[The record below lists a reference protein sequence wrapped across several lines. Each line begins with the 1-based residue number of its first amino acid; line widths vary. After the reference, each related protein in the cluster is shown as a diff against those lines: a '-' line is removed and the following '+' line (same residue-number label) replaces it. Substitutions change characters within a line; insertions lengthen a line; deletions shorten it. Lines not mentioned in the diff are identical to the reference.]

1 MLAWFRKLLANWVA
15 RVFFGALLVVF
26 VFWGIS
32 NVVTLVSASTTIAH
46 VDGKPID
53 ISVVQ
58 AEYQTELSQAEQ
70 KGTPD
75 LAQRQQIAQAA
86 MATVLRQQA
95 LAAAERQLGIAV
107 PDSAVRAQIDQVPQ
121 FQTNGLFDQAK
132 FDQVLQQNSLTP
144 DKFISDIKQNIG
156 NGELVQ
162 ALTSGVAP
170 PQPLAAQIFS
180 FISQGRVAETVTVT
194 TAGQPAPAAPS
205 DATLQRYWKNNP
217 QKYTAPE
224 YRTIK
229 LVVLS
234 PAVLAPTEPVS
245 DAELQ
250 AAYQR
255 VAATEK
261 VAASRSVE
269 VVTGSDQAKLAALAA
284 NWRSGANWTAVQ
296 AQAAKDGASAVELDH
311 AQADQFPSPALATAV
326 FAAQPGVVTGPVPGA
341 FGGYFVLDVT
351 DAVQAGAPSLASVS
365 ATLKQQIQMQK
376 AQQDVNQDVDNVQ
389 DALAGQTPL
398 DRLPGNLGLA
408 AVQGTLDANGETT
421 DGTKAPIPDGDK
433 LGAQVLKA
441 VFAAHVGDPPQL
453 ASGPDNSYFAFTI
466 DRIIPPAQKPFDQV
480 KAQVAAD
487 WQADQL
493 NRAAEAKAAA
503 LLQAVNAGKTL
514 DQAASAAGL
523 SVTMSVPIS
532 RGAPPAGFSQDF
544 VNVLF
549 LLKPGQATMTQTAAG
564 FMVAVLSKI
573 LQPQEA
579 DQPQLMTSIDS
590 SLSKGL
596 QSDVL
601 ESFLNGLQTRE
612 HVTVEPKL
620 FAQIYQ

>member
-32 NVVTLVSASTTIAH
+32 NVVTLISASTTIAH
-46 VDGKPID
+46 VAGKPID

-58 AEYQTELSQAEQ
+58 AEYQTELNQAEQ

-75 LAQRQQIAQAA
+75 LAERQQIAQAA

-95 LAAAERQLGIAV
+95 LAAAEQQLGIVV
-107 PDSAVRAQIDQVPQ
+107 PDSAVRAQIDAVPQ
-121 FQTNGLFDQAK
+121 FQTNGAFDEQK

-144 DKFISDIKQNIG
+144 DKFISDIKQNLA
-156 NGELVQ
+156 NGQLVQ
-162 ALTSGVAP
+162 ALTAGVAP
-170 PQPLAAQIFS
+170 PTPLAAQIFS
-180 FISQGRVAETVTVT
+180 YIAQARIAETVAVT
-194 TAGQPAPAAPS
+194 TAAQAAPAAPS

-245 DAELQ
+245 AAELQ
-250 AAYQR
+250 AAYAH
-255 VAATEK
+255 VAATET
-261 VAASRSVE
+261 VPASRSVQ
-269 VVTGSDQAKLAALAA
+269 VVTGSDEAKLKQIAAD
-284 NWRSGANWTAVQ
+284 WRSGASWAAVQ
-296 AQAAKDGASAVELDH
+296 AEAAKDHASAVELDH
-311 AQADQFPSPALATAV
+311 AQADQFPSPALSAAV
-326 FAAQPGVVTGPVPGA
+326 FAATPGVVTGPVAGGA
-341 FGGYFVLDVT
+341 GYFVLDVT

-365 ATLKQQIQMQK
+365 AQLKQQIQLQK
-376 AQQDVNQDVDNVQ
+376 ATQAVNQDVDNVQ

-398 DRLPGNLGLA
+398 DRLPGDLGLA
-408 AVQGTLDANGETT
+408 AVQGTLDSNGETPA
-421 DGTKAPIPDGDK
+421 GNKAPIPDGAK
-433 LGAQVLKA
+433 LGDAVVKA

-453 ASGPDNSYFAFTI
+453 VSGPDNSYFAFTI

-480 KAQVAAD
+480 EAQVAAD

-493 NRAAEAKAAA
+493 SREAEAKAAA
-503 LLQAVNAGKTL
+503 LLQAVNSGKTL

-523 SVTMSVPIS
+523 SVTASAPIS
-532 RGAPPAGFSQDF
+532 RGAPPAGVSQDF

-549 LLKPGQATMTQTAAG
+549 SLKPGQATMTQTADG
-564 FMVAVLSKI
+564 FQVAVLTKI
-573 LQPQEA
+573 LQPRES
-579 DQPQLMTSIDS
+579 DQPQLLTSIDT
-590 SLSKGL
+590 SLTKGL

-620 FAQIYQ
+620 LAQIYQ